1 MAPSLEKRGGVSDFC
16 KMLVNHLDRD
26 FEATYFAVGSRLE
39 KEPLWS
45 RPVTLIGNALRLVAL
60 LRVRRFDLVQLNP
73 SLVKYSLIRESV
85 HLLLLK
91 AFRLARKTIV
101 FFHGWDPLLAKRIRH
116 NPIWRAAFV
125 KIYSQAALVFVLYKT
140 CRDQL
145 IQLGLDP
152 EKIKIT
158 TTMYEGAEE
167 PKVQRGQEYASNGK
181 VQILFMSRLLSEK
194 GVFASAEVGRLLAES
209 GRRDFRVVLAGDG
222 KESRKLKDYILENGL
237 REYIFAPGFVSGLL
251 KKRLLAE
258 SDIFLFPTIYNEGC
272 PVVILE
278 AMGAG
283 QAIVSTP
290 VGAIAEIVK
299 HNENG
304 FLISSRDP
312 RDFYEAVDRL
322 IENRKLL
329 RRIQKL
335 NKIKAQQNFEAA
347 VVTRKL
353 ESFYRSI
360 AHA

>member
-1 MAPSLEKRGGVSDFC
+1 MAPSPEKRGGVSDFC

-26 FEATYFAVGSRLE
+26 FAVTRFAVGSRSE
-39 KEPLWS
+39 RESVWS
-45 RPVTLIGNALRLVAL
+45 KSATLIGNTLRLLAL
-60 LRVRRFDLVQLNP
+60 LGARKFDLVQLNP
-73 SLVKYSLIRESV
+73 SLVKYSLLRESV
-85 HLLLLK
+85 HLLVLS
-91 AFRLARKTIV
+91 AFRLADRTVV

-167 PKVQRGQEYASNGK
+167 PEAQGEKEYASNGK

-222 KESRKLKDYILENGL
+222 KESRKLKNYIFENGL
-237 REYIFAPGFVSGLL
+237 QEYISTPGFVSGST
-251 KKRLLAE
+251 KQKLLAE

-272 PVVILE
+272 PVVVLE

-290 VGAIAEIVK
+290 VGAITDVVK
-299 HNENG
+299 NYENG

-335 NKIKAQQNFEAA
+335 NKIKAQENFEAA